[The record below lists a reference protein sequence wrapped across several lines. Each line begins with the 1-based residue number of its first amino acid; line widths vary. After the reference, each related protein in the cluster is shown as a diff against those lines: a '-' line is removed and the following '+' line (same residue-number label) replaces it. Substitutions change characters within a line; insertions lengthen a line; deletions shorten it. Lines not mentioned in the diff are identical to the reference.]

1 MGKPAMLI
9 STERFTD
16 ACKSM
21 ARVGGIP
28 GLRWAI
34 VQHPLGSATDEE
46 LRVRA
51 ASAVEQFVEIVTA
64 G

>member
-1 MGKPAMLI
+1 MGKPAVLI

-28 GLRWAI
+28 DLRWAI
-34 VQHPLGSATDEE
+34 VQHPLGSATDAE
-46 LRVRA
+46 LRERA